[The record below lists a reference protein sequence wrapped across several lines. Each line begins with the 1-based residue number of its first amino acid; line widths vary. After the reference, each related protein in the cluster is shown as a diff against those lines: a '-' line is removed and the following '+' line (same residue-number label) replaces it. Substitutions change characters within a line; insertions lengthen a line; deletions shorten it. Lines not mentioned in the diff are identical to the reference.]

1 MRLIL
6 DAMGG
11 DHAPK
16 AMVQGAIDY
25 AKAYPQ
31 HTVVLVGR
39 AADVQQC
46 LAAEGGKL
54 ANIDIED
61 APDVIGMAE
70 KIAALKERPNDS
82 MNRSSQLVK
91 QGKGD
96 AMVLCG
102 NTGCSVAAAQMHLR
116 RIPGVRRAAIIGPLP
131 NPKGVTWVCDMGA
144 NAVCRPEHL
153 VQFAEMGASFIESAY
168 GTTNPR
174 VGMLS
179 IGEEDGKGDDL
190 TGAALGQ
197 LRQTNLNV
205 IGNVEGNDIY
215 TGEVHLVVC
224 DGFTGNVVLKTSEGV
239 FEAILTILKEEIR
252 RGLRTKLGYAMV
264 KPAFDGL
271 RRRADWRL
279 IGGCFLLGV
288 DGICIIGHGRS
299 DRVAVFHALAQAAR
313 CVDGKVLPRLRERIS
328 ASISRDAGAGAA

>member
-1 MRLIL
+1 
-6 DAMGG
+6 
-11 DHAPK
+11 
-16 AMVQGAIDY
+16 
-25 AKAYPQ
+25 
-31 HTVVLVGR
+31 
-39 AADVQQC
+39 
-46 LAAEGGKL
+46 
-54 ANIDIED
+54 
-61 APDVIGMAE
+61 
-70 KIAALKERPNDS
+70 

-91 QGKGD
+91 QGRGD

-174 VGMLS
+174 VGVLS
-179 IGEEDGKGDDL
+179 IGEEDGKGDGL

-197 LRQTNLNV
+197 LRQTSLNV
-205 IGNVEGNDIY
+205 VGNVEGNDIY
-215 TGEVHLVVC
+215 TGDVHLVVC

-288 DGICIIGHGRS
+288 DGVCIIGHGRS

-313 CVDGKVLPRLRERIS
+313 CVDGKVLARLRERIA
-328 ASISRDAGAGAA
+328 ASSSRDAGAGAA

>member
-1 MRLIL
+1 
-6 DAMGG
+6 MGG

-16 AMVQGAIDY
+16 AMAQGAVDY
-25 AKAYPQ
+25 AKTHPQ

-39 AADVQQC
+39 TADIQRC
-46 LAAEGGKL
+46 LDAEGGKPV
-54 ANIDIED
+54 NIEIED

-91 QGKGD
+91 QGRGD

-174 VGMLS
+174 VGVLS
-179 IGEEDGKGDDL
+179 IGEEDGKGDGL

-197 LRQTNLNV
+197 LRQTSLNV
-205 IGNVEGNDIY
+205 VGNVEGNDIY
-215 TGEVHLVVC
+215 TGDVHLVVC

-288 DGICIIGHGRS
+288 DGVCIIGHGRS

-313 CVDGKVLPRLRERIS
+313 CVDGKVLARLRERIA
-328 ASISRDAGAGAA
+328 ASSSRDAGAGAA

>member
-16 AMVQGAIDY
+16 AMAQGAVDY
-25 AKAYPQ
+25 AKTHPQ

-39 AADVQQC
+39 TADIQRC
-46 LAAEGGKL
+46 LDAEGGKPV
-54 ANIDIED
+54 NIEIED

-91 QGKGD
+91 QGRGD

-174 VGMLS
+174 VGVLS
-179 IGEEDGKGDDL
+179 IGEEDGKGDGL

-197 LRQTNLNV
+197 LRQTSLNV
-205 IGNVEGNDIY
+205 VGNVEGNDIY
-215 TGEVHLVVC
+215 TGDVHLVVC

-288 DGICIIGHGRS
+288 DGVCIIGHGRS

-313 CVDGKVLPRLRERIS
+313 CVDGKVLARLRERIA
-328 ASISRDAGAGAA
+328 ASSSRDAGAGAA

>member
-16 AMVQGAIDY
+16 AMAQGAVDY
-25 AKAYPQ
+25 AKTHPQ

-39 AADVQQC
+39 TADIQRC
-46 LAAEGGKL
+46 LDAEGGKPV
-54 ANIDIED
+54 NIEIED

-91 QGKGD
+91 QGRGD

-174 VGMLS
+174 VGVLS
-179 IGEEDGKGDDL
+179 IGEEDGKGDGL
-190 TGAALGQ
+190 TGAALGL
-197 LRQTNLNV
+197 LRQTSLNV
-205 IGNVEGNDIY
+205 VGNVEGNDIY
-215 TGEVHLVVC
+215 TGDVHLVVC

-288 DGICIIGHGRS
+288 DGVCIIGHGRS

-313 CVDGKVLPRLRERIS
+313 CVDGKVLARLRERIA
-328 ASISRDAGAGAA
+328 ASSSRDAGAGAA